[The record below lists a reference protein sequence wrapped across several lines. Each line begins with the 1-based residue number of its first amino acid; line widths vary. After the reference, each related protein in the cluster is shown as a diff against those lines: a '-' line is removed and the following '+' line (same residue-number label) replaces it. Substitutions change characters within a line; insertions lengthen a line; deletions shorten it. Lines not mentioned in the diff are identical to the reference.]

1 MRSTRTTSLDFF
13 LSRPPPPPPTPP
25 VPCPHEQQG
34 EEARSFMVPDGG
46 WQISTAASLHRSRPR
61 FHLVLLAYCT
71 QTRRMHTPHHQSSIT
86 NNNNNSSTA
95 QQPPSRA
102 SQPRDLPG
110 WGHVRG
116 HILLRPSRRNSL
128 SRTMQL
134 DGASGLRAVRD
145 SANASRNWLQQ
156 AEQRRTMMASASL
169 GGGALA
175 AVDSACAA
183 RARGTLPLSL
193 FSPIWVVIARQPLVS
208 VIWPAWGDCP
218 TGFSPKPPFAM

>member
-1 MRSTRTTSLDFF
+1 MEDGRS
-13 LSRPPPPPPTPP
+13 
-25 VPCPHEQQG
+25 
-34 EEARSFMVPDGG
+34 ARLRHCTGHVH
-46 WQISTAASLHRSRPR
+46 ASILFCWHTQ
-61 FHLVLLAYCT
+61 T

-183 RARGTLPLSL
+183 RARGTLLSL
-193 FSPIWVVIARQPLVS
+193 LSPIWVVIARQPLVS
-208 VIWPAWGDCP
+208 VIWPALGWLSNRILPEAALCDVNYIAVMCVCMFVP
-218 TGFSPKPPFAM
+218 NTRI

>member
-1 MRSTRTTSLDFF
+1 MRSTRITSLDFF

-25 VPCPHEQQG
+25 APCPHEQQG

-61 FHLVLLAYCT
+61 FHLVLLAYCP

-145 SANASRNWLQQ
+145 SANASRNWLQR
-156 AEQRRTMMASASL
+156 ERRTMMASASL

-175 AVDSACAA
+175 CAVDSAA
-183 RARGTLPLSL
+183 
-193 FSPIWVVIARQPLVS
+193 
-208 VIWPAWGDCP
+208 CP
-218 TGFSPKPPFAM
+218 RPGRPYDGL